1 MAESSKRHKNGPIRN
16 GSKVPKANS
25 NRGAALLATIPS
37 MDTGEK
43 ITLIRKGVSKNDLE
57 DIKEHSGLDYDT
69 LSRILAVSRAT
80 LINKKGL
87 EKFDTATSERI
98 LLLADTLSYGESVF
112 EDKDRFNRWMKNS
125 NKALGD
131 KAPIDLMDT
140 VYGIQE
146 VKNMIGRIEYGVF

>member
-1 MAESSKRHKNGPIRN
+1 MAEPSKRHRNGAVRN
-16 GSKVPKANS
+16 GSKVPKAN
-25 NRGAALLATIPS
+25 NNKGPALLATIPS
-37 MDTGEK
+37 MDTAEK
-43 ITLIRKGVSKNDLE
+43 ITLIRNGVSKNDLE

-69 LSRILAVSRAT
+69 LSKILAVSRAT

-112 EDKDRFNRWMKNS
+112 EDRDRFNRWMKSS
-125 NKALGD
+125 NKALGNR
-131 KAPIDLMDT
+131 APIEMMDT

-146 VKNMIGRIEYGVF
+146 VKKMIGRIEYGVF

>member
-1 MAESSKRHKNGPIRN
+1 MAEPSKRHKNGSVRN
-16 GSKVPKANS
+16 GLKVRKESS
-25 NRGAALLATIPS
+25 NKGPALLATIPL

-43 ITLIRKGVSKNDLE
+43 ITLIRNGVSKNDLE

-69 LSRILAVSRAT
+69 LSKILAVSRAT

-112 EDKDRFNRWMKNS
+112 EDRDRFNRWMKSS
-125 NKALGD
+125 NKALGNR
-131 KAPIDLMDT
+131 APIEMMDT

-146 VKNMIGRIEYGVF
+146 VKKMIGRIEYGVF